1 MMVEPAIVEPVKV
14 EVTGVEPARVEP
26 ARVEPARV
34 EPARLERARIEP
46 AKIELARAE
55 RAKGEPALHILWL
68 FDISAPFDSCVVLN
82 ISFFAFVNIVG
93 RSVLLDQRLR
103 KGRPAH
109 ASQAGLRG
117 LRRQGLSLQ
126 GLSL

>member
-1 MMVEPAIVEPVKV
+1 MLVNIVERSVLLDQRLREGQASHVSQAGLRKVAPVMVEPAIVEPVKV

-46 AKIELARAE
+46 ATIELVRAE

-82 ISFFAFVNIVG
+82 ISIFCVC
-93 RSVLLDQRLR
+93 QYC
-103 KGRPAH
+103 
-109 ASQAGLRG
+109 
-117 LRRQGLSLQ
+117 
-126 GLSL
+126 